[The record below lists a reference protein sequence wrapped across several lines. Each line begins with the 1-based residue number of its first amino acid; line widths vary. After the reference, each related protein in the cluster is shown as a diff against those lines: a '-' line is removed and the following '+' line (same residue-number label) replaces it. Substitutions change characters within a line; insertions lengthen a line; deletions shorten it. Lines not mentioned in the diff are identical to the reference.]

1 MVSSGQGVQPAQS
14 RGPLAW
20 LPLGSPPGLRW
31 GGPLRALAGEQPA
44 RSPSVRGPWALWPVE
59 CVGRTWGALG
69 RPAGVGRGGEAPGW
83 RGSCP
88 QPPLGNG
95 GQPGRAPST
104 LGQSRCLLILRKEEE
119 RGRRGDSPVGP
130 WAAGGS
136 LRGGVSGG
144 SGALRRGA
152 SRALG
157 PCCRAGAGA
166 APEEPGGGPAGRQEA
181 GAHRCCPGSRTGTSR
196 LQGVPGGLGAARL
209 PESPGPARW
218 PCDVPSAGAGRCGAV
233 TRRASSVRGQD
244 RGVAGA
250 GHCHQEGGVGLGRAG
265 GSRRSGEAERGMTGL
280 WLPGLVG

>member
-20 LPLGSPPGLRW
+20 LPPGSPPGLRW

-95 GQPGRAPST
+95 GQPGRAPSA

-157 PCCRAGAGA
+157 PCCRARAGAGA

-265 GSRRSGEAERGMTGL
+265 GAGTARGLARTRRRPAFGCG
-280 WLPGLVG
+280 